1 MQRLRRQPSPIL
13 VSPRSTESLI
23 EQPALMRHSNPRT
36 LLEMSDSVTS
46 EPAEMS
52 EWLMVMPFFG
62 VSLNFTGGS
71 GG

>member
-1 MQRLRRQPSPIL
+1 
-13 VSPRSTESLI
+13 
-23 EQPALMRHSNPRT
+23 MRHSKPRT

-52 EWLMVMPFFG
+52 EWLMVIPFFG
-62 VSLNFTGGS
+62 VSLNLTGGR